1 MCLTVLAEALDTNTN
16 DGGKE
21 GKCQHKGASD
31 LEDRESKIITGFFL
45 PVLRR
50 SHTSKKVVACTGL
63 RIIDGDVEGS
73 KTLDFVLVFKS
84 NIQEA
89 TPEAHGE
96 GEREN
101 NERCNKN
108 VPSDVL
114 EKRREHISNQFTKE
128 FLYRS

>member
-1 MCLTVLAEALDTNTN
+1 MCLTVLAEALDANAN

-21 GKCQHKGASD
+21 GECQHKGASD
-31 LEDRESKIITGFFL
+31 LEDRESKIMTGFFL

-50 SHTSKKVVACTGL
+50 SHTSKEVVACTGL
-63 RIIDGDVEGS
+63 RIIDGNVEGS

-101 NERCNKN
+101 NEGCDKN

-114 EKRREHISNQFTKE
+114 EERKERISTQITKQ